1 MTDDLK
7 RRHHIETSNLKTR
20 QFIQKQDRK
29 LKTKTDNL
37 KTRHHIETCNLK
49 TRQLT

>member
-7 RRHHIETSNLKTR
+7 TRHYIETSNLKTR

-29 LKTKTDNL
+29 LKNKTDNL
-37 KTRHHIETCNLK
+37 KSRQK
-49 TRQLT
+49 T